1 MRFVWLNGQIC
12 NATEAHV
19 SLADRGLTLGD
30 GLFETF
36 RVKNGRVLHLDLHM
50 ERLQNGGAVLGL
62 LVPDMDY
69 VAQAAQSLLDATS
82 LQNGSARLTVTRG
95 VAPRGVLPPQHCTPT
110 IFMMVAEGAARV
122 SDVSLMTAQTVRRDE
137 LSPLNRVKSLN
148 YLPNILARREA
159 AQAGCDEALFLN
171 IQGRVAETTISTVVI
186 QEQNR
191 FATPPVSEGVLPG
204 IARAVLLRAGLL
216 QEERLAQ
223 ERVRAADAVYLI
235 NSLSVRR
242 VQVFDGQSV
251 RQSSVGLRQLCAALD
266 VPLPDGMGA

>member
-1 MRFVWLNGQIC
+1 MTFVWLNGQIC

-62 LVPDMDY
+62 PVPDMDY
-69 VAQAAQSLLDATS
+69 VVQAAQSLLDATG

-110 IFMMVAEGAARV
+110 VFMTVAEGAARV
-122 SDVSLMTAQTVRRDE
+122 SDVSLMTAQTMRRDE

-148 YLPNILARREA
+148 YLPNILARQEA
-159 AQAGCDEALFLN
+159 AQAGWDEALFLN
-171 IQGRVAETTISTVVI
+171 MQGRVAETTISTVVI
-186 QEQNR
+186 QERNR
-191 FATPPVSEGVLPG
+191 FATPPVSEGALPG

-216 QEERLAQ
+216 QEERLAR
-223 ERVRAADAVYLI
+223 ERLRAADAVYLI

-251 RQSSVGLRQLCAALD
+251 SLSFAGLRQLCAALD
-266 VPLPDGMGA
+266 VPLPESTGA

>member
-1 MRFVWLNGQIC
+1 MTFVWLNGQIC

-36 RVKNGRVLHLDLHM
+36 RVKNGRVRHLGLHM

-62 LVPDMDY
+62 PVPDMDY
-69 VAQAAQSLLDATS
+69 VVQAAQSLLDATG

-95 VAPRGVLPPQHCTPT
+95 VAPRGVLPPQYCTPT
-110 IFMMVAEGAARV
+110 VFMTVAEGEARV

-171 IQGRVAETTISTVVI
+171 VQGRVSETTISTVVI
-186 QEQNR
+186 QERNR
-191 FATPPVSEGVLPG
+191 FATPPVSEGALPG
-204 IARAVLLRAGLL
+204 VARAVLLRTGLL
-216 QEERLAQ
+216 QEECLARERL
-223 ERVRAADAVYLI
+223 RAADAVYLI

-251 RQSSVGLRQLCAALD
+251 SLSFAGLRQLCAALD
-266 VPLPDGMGA
+266 VPLPEGIGA

>member
-1 MRFVWLNGQIC
+1 MTFVWLNGQIC
-12 NATEAHV
+12 KATEAHV

-30 GLFETF
+30 GLFETL
-36 RVKNGRVLHLDLHM
+36 RVKNGRVLHIDLHM

-62 LVPDMDY
+62 PVPGMDY
-69 VAQAAQSLLDATS
+69 VAQAAQSLLDETG

-95 VAPRGVLPPQHCTPT
+95 VAPRGVLPPQRCTPT
-110 IFMMVAEGAARV
+110 VFMTVAEGEARV
-122 SDVSLMTAQTVRRDE
+122 ADVSLMTAQTVRRDE
-137 LSPLNRVKSLN
+137 LSPLSRVKSLN

-159 AQAGCDEALFLN
+159 AQAGWDEALFLN

-191 FATPPVSEGVLPG
+191 FATPPVSEGALPG
-204 IARAVLLRAGLL
+204 VARAVLLRAGLL

-223 ERVRAADAVYLI
+223 ERLRTADAIYLI

-251 RQSSVGLRQLCAALD
+251 SQSSAGLRRLCAALD
-266 VPLPDGMGA
+266 VPLPEGIGA